1 MSLVLSKKYN
11 YIFFHLPKNAGVS
24 ISNALINE
32 EYQLII
38 KKFSQYLLKHLKGKK
53 NNFHFSLDNRDFFF
67 FNSHITC
74 YDFYKLISKKEF
86 ENSFKF
92 AVIRN
97 PWDRMVSR
105 YFYSKKVSNY
115 FVNFSF
121 EDFVEYDIK
130 NNQKVLNQFEFCTVD
145 RSNFCLNS
153 FIRFENINDDF
164 SKIYKNIFDKSTKLK
179 NMNSTYHD
187 DYKKYYNTKLK
198 DKIYKNFK
206 KDINFFEYE
215 Y

>member
-24 ISNALINE
+24 ISDALINE

-53 NNFHFSLDNRDFFF
+53 NNFHFSLNNRNFFF

-130 NNQKVLNQFEFCTVD
+130 NNQ
-145 RSNFCLNS
+145 
-153 FIRFENINDDF
+153 
-164 SKIYKNIFDKSTKLK
+164 
-179 NMNSTYHD
+179 
-187 DYKKYYNTKLK
+187 
-198 DKIYKNFK
+198 
-206 KDINFFEYE
+206 
-215 Y
+215 